1 MDKFVSNRFY
11 YSKTQD
17 EEILNIQT
25 CYSNS
30 LFINVSKITN
40 DYTIVIY
47 HILATL
53 FCFCDMDTLLILQ
66 LHLPCLPTI

>member
-1 MDKFVSNRFY
+1 MDTFLNNRIF

-17 EEILNIQT
+17 EEMLNIQT

-40 DYTIVIY
+40 DEII
-47 HILATL
+47 
-53 FCFCDMDTLLILQ
+53 
-66 LHLPCLPTI
+66 